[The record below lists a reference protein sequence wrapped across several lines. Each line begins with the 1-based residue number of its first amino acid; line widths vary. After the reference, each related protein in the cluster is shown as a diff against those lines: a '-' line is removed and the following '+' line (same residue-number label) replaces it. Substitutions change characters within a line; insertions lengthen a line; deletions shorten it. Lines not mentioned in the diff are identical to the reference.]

1 MDKSFKENL
10 KNYYNQDAA
19 RRNRNKRRA
28 HWKIKVR
35 KNFYTV
41 IKRENKKTLLEL
53 GAGAGFDSLF
63 FQKKDSASQL
73 LIYLPKTYGIA
84 AKKGLRLTN

>member
-63 FQKKDSASQL
+63 FQKKRIPCHGCRYIFQKHTA
-73 LIYLPKTYGIA
+73 LPRKRA
-84 AKKGLRLTN
+84 